1 MNNANP
7 AIHME
12 YQQILNRISEEIR
25 PLLSQGSVASY
36 IPALAR
42 VSPGRFGMAVMT
54 TGGDFFA
61 TGDFSEKFSIQSIS
75 KVFTLAMVM
84 EKMGDA
90 LWDRVGREASGNPF
104 NSLVQLEY
112 ENGRPRNPFINAG
125 ALVVTDCMIRD
136 NHNPLSDL
144 GEFVRRCS
152 ANPAI
157 DFDVEVALS
166 EKATGH
172 RNIALANFLK
182 SYGNI
187 HHEVDDVL
195 NVYFHQCSL
204 AMSCADLAKA
214 FLFLA
219 NGGIDPVSGQTI
231 CGPRQ
236 VKRINALMQ
245 TCGLYDECGEFAYRA
260 GLPGKSGVGGGIVA
274 VMPGELAVAVW
285 SPGLNPAGNSL
296 AGMMAL
302 ELFTTYTA
310 RSIF

>member
-1 MNNANP
+1 
-7 AIHME
+7 ME
-12 YQQILNRISEEIR
+12 YQQILDRIGKEVEMQQE
-25 PLLSQGSVASY
+25 QGQIASY

-42 VSPGRFGMAVMT
+42 VSPDKFGMAVMT
-54 TGGDFFA
+54 IRGELFTVGDA
-61 TGDFSEKFSIQSIS
+61 SETFSLQSIS

-84 EKMGDA
+84 DKLGDA
-90 LWDRVGREASGNPF
+90 LWKRVGREASGNPF

-136 NHNPLSDL
+136 NQNPLNDL
-144 GEFVRRCS
+144 LDFVRLS
-152 ANPAI
+152 SGNPSV
-157 DFDVEVALS
+157 DFDTEVALS
-166 EKATGH
+166 EKETGH
-172 RNIALANFLK
+172 RNAALAYFLK

-187 HHEVDDVL
+187 HHEVEEVL
-195 NVYFHQCSL
+195 EVYFHQCSL
-204 AMSCADLAKA
+204 AMSCTDLARS

-219 NGGIDPVSGQTI
+219 NGGKDPISGKTI
-231 CGPRQ
+231 CQARQ
-236 VKRINALMQ
+236 AKRINSLMQ
-245 TCGLYDECGEFAYRA
+245 TCGLYDECGEFAYRV
-260 GLPGKSGVGGGIVA
+260 GLPGKSGVGGGIAA

-296 AGMMAL
+296 SGMMAL